1 MIQGPP
7 PPRPDL
13 GFTGPSMNP
22 VLGAQVSIDEDG
34 RPLATWR
41 WWEVVG
47 VTLLGFIL
55 GTLASV
61 PVYLLFGDT
70 MAANGASGVSELAQG
85 LVVDGVLLA
94 TLVFWLR
101 RRHPRW
107 VRIIG
112 FPSLARVPKEVL
124 VGGMLGIGVRIVAG
138 VASVIVVS
146 LLGSITGRDVSIPEQ
161 VTSDLKPAAFVLFAI
176 YAVIVAP
183 VTEEFVFRGLLY
195 RSIRDRRGVALGAI
209 VSALA
214 FGLVHFVP
222 GGTWEGVL
230 ALQLTMV
237 ITGIGLALIYERRK
251 NLVADIA
258 GHAAFNLIAVVAIAA
273 GVGVVPGWR

>member
-1 MIQGPP
+1 MIQDPP

-13 GFTGPSMNP
+13 GLPGMMNP
-22 VLGAQVSIDEDG
+22 VLGAEVSADEDG

-47 VTLLGFIL
+47 ITLLGFIL
-55 GTLASV
+55 GTIASI
-61 PVYLLFGDT
+61 PVFLLLGDT
-70 MAANGASGVSELAQG
+70 MSATGASGVSELAQG

-94 TLVFWLR
+94 TMIVWLR

-107 VRIIG
+107 QQIIG
-112 FPSLARVPKEVL
+112 FPTRAQIPREVL
-124 VGGMLGIGVRIVAG
+124 TGGLLGIGVRIAAG
-138 VASVIVVS
+138 IASAIVVG
-146 LLGSITGRDVSIPEQ
+146 LLGSATGTDVSIPQQ
-161 VTSDLKPAAFVLFAI
+161 VTSDLRPGAFVLFAL

-183 VTEEFVFRGLLY
+183 VTEEFLFRGLLY

-222 GGTWEGVL
+222 SGNWQGVV

-237 ITGIGLALIYERRK
+237 ITGVGLALIYERRK

>member
-1 MIQGPP
+1 MIQDPP

-13 GFTGPSMNP
+13 GLPGMMNP
-22 VLGAQVSIDEDG
+22 VLGAEVSSDEAG

-47 VTLLGFIL
+47 ITLLGFIL
-55 GTLASV
+55 GTIASI
-61 PVYLLFGDT
+61 PVFLLLGDT
-70 MAANGASGVSELAQG
+70 MSATGASGVSELAQG

-94 TLVFWLR
+94 TMIVWLR

-107 VRIIG
+107 KQIIG
-112 FPSLARVPKEVL
+112 FPTRAQFPKEVL
-124 VGGMLGIGVRIVAG
+124 IGGLLGIGVRIAAG
-138 VASVIVVS
+138 IASAIVVG
-146 LLGSITGRDVSIPEQ
+146 LLGSATGTDVSIPQQ
-161 VTSDLKPAAFVLFAI
+161 VTSDLRPGAFVLFAL

-183 VTEEFVFRGLLY
+183 VTEEFLFRGLLY

-209 VSALA
+209 ISALV

-222 GGTWEGVL
+222 GGNWQGVV

-258 GHAAFNLIAVVAIAA
+258 GHAAFNLIAVVAIAF

>member
-13 GFTGPSMNP
+13 GFPGPTMNP
-22 VLGAQVSIDEDG
+22 VRGAEVTLDETG

-47 VTLLGFIL
+47 VTLVGFIL
-55 GTLASV
+55 GTIASI
-61 PVYLLFGDT
+61 PVFLLLGET
-70 MAANGASGVSELAQG
+70 VTASGASGVSELAQG
-85 LVVDGVLLA
+85 VVVDAVLVA
-94 TLVFWLR
+94 TLIFWLR

-107 VRIIG
+107 VQIIG
-112 FPSLARVPKEVL
+112 FPTLARLPKEVII
-124 VGGMLGIGVRIVAG
+124 GAALGLGVRIAAG
-138 VASVIVVS
+138 IASALVVS
-146 LLGSITGRDVSIPEQ
+146 LLGSLTHTEVSIPEQ
-161 VTSDLKPAAFVLFAI
+161 VTSDFTPAAFTLFAI
-176 YAVIVAP
+176 YAVLVAP
-183 VTEEFVFRGLLY
+183 ITEELVFRGLLY

-209 VSALA
+209 ISALA

-222 GGTWEGVL
+222 GGTWAGVL

-237 ITGIGLALIYERRK
+237 ITGLGLALIYERRK

-258 GHAAFNLIAVVAIAA
+258 GHAAFNLVAVIAIAT
-273 GVGVVPGWR
+273 GVGIVPGWR

>member
-13 GFTGPSMNP
+13 GFPGPTMNP
-22 VLGAQVSIDEDG
+22 VLGAEVTTDENG
-34 RPLATWR
+34 RPLATWP
-41 WWEVVG
+41 WWEAVLVTLIGFVLGTFASLPVFLLLG
-47 VTLLGFIL
+47 VT
-55 GTLASV
+55 TS
-61 PVYLLFGDT
+61 
-70 MAANGASGVSELAQG
+70 ANGANGVSELAQG
-85 LVVDGVLLA
+85 VVVDGVVLA
-94 TLVFWLR
+94 TLIYWLR
-101 RRHPRW
+101 RRHPSW
-107 VRIIG
+107 KKIIG
-112 FPSLARVPKEVL
+112 FPTRAALPKEV
-124 VGGMLGIGVRIVAG
+124 VIGGLLGIGVRIAAG
-138 VASVIVVS
+138 IASAIVLS
-146 LLGSITGRDVSIPEQ
+146 LLGSLTGREVSIPEQ
-161 VTSDLKPAAFVLFAI
+161 VTSDLKPAAFVLFAL
-176 YAVIVAP
+176 YAVVVAP
-183 VTEEFVFRGLLY
+183 ITEEFVFRGLLY

-258 GHAAFNLIAVVAIAA
+258 GHAAFNLIAVVAVAA
-273 GVGVVPGWR
+273 GFGVVPGWR